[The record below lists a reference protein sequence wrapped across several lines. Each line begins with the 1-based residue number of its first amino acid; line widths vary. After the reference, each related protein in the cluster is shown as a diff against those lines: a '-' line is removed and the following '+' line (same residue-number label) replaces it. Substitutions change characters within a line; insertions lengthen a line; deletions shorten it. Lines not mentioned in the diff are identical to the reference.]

1 MLFQVLDDKEECVSV
16 CLNGKIV
23 RDPSFDNLTKTWRW
37 LPSIGDTDVECA
49 FLYANG
55 KSLNDLCPED
65 LKEEW
70 SALLKKFA
78 AFNTAF
84 KQAKVETRDV
94 CRDLLIPDRYFKEL
108 CFFKDKI
115 SEHVFENYEKPP
127 NYDFLYSLTKILE
140 EIKTQKLNIV
150 PYGLEDRMS
159 AIKTRN
165 FARKLKHL
173 QPYIN
178 YDIFGTITGRLTTK
192 RNSFPILTLDKDHR
206 QVIHPNNDD
215 FIELDF
221 NAAEI
226 RVFLALAGISQ
237 PKEDIHTWIN
247 ENVFKGQKTREE
259 TKKAVFAWLYNPKA
273 SNKKLEELF
282 KRDDVIAKHYDGT
295 HVHTPFGRKIEVQ
308 TDKALNYIIQSTSS
322 DLFLRRMI
330 EVHKKLKGKKT
341 KIAFCIHDSLV
352 LDYNRQDR
360 KVLEEVINTF
370 EETDLGDFKVNVST
384 GKNFG
389 RLRKIL

>member
-1 MLFQVLDDKEECVSV
+1 MLFQVLDDKEECVTV
-16 CLNGKIV
+16 CLDGKIV
-23 RDPSFDNLTKTWRW
+23 RDPSFENLTKTWRW
-37 LPSIGDTDVECA
+37 LPSLGNAEVDCA

-55 KSLNDLCPED
+55 RGLNDLCPED

-70 SALLKKFA
+70 NTLLKKFA

-84 KQAKVETRDV
+84 KEAKIETRDV
-94 CRDLLIPDRYFKEL
+94 CRDLLIPERYFKDL

-127 NYDFLYSLTKILE
+127 NYDFLYQLTKVLE

-159 AIKTRN
+159 AYKTRA
-165 FARKLKHL
+165 FARKLKFI

-178 YDIFGTITGRLTTK
+178 YDVFGTKTGRLTTK

-206 QVIHPNNDD
+206 QVIHPNNDY

-226 RVFLALAGISQ
+226 RTFLALAGIPQ

-247 ENVFKGQKTREE
+247 ENVFKGQKTRDE

-273 SNKKLEELF
+273 SNKKLESLF
-282 KRDDVIAKHYDGT
+282 KRDEIISKHYDGT
-295 HVHTPFGRKIEVQ
+295 HVTTPFGRKIEADA
-308 TDKALNYIIQSTSS
+308 DKALNYIIQSTSS
-322 DLFLRRMI
+322 DVFLRQMI
-330 EVHKKLKGKKT
+330 TVHERLKEKNT
-341 KIAFCIHDSLV
+341 NIAFCIHDSLV
-352 LDYNRQDR
+352 LDYNKQDG
-360 KVLEEVINTF
+360 KLLDELINVF
-370 EETDLGDFKVNVST
+370 EETSLGDFQVNVAT
-384 GKNFG
+384 GKSFG
-389 RLRKIL
+389 MMRKIL